1 MIKLSRIVYAWI
13 LIAYAHSEADT
24 NECASNPC
32 VYGACIDGVNKY
44 TCTCPPGYTGT
55 KCESIIDHCMNHNCS
70 HGANCISTV
79 LDFVC
84 VCTTGYSGK
93 YCELDFNECLSSPC
107 KNGGICVD
115 VFTGY
120 KCACAMGFNGTLCET
135 NIDDCVNHEC
145 RNGATCV
152 DGVANYTCACADG
165 FIGARCE
172 DGNAV
177 NECMSNPCRN
187 GGTCT
192 DFKGYYTCSCSMLFT
207 GVTCEHALS
216 NSSASGLLRNLS
228 LSINETNYQSTLNL
242 TLNMTSFEKNV
253 TDADV
258 VFAVSILEKYINK
271 SDGQRKKEDIHLA
284 LNIVSNIMGTDS
296 DILYKVQEFDK
307 VTNRLIKVM
316 DSLTSSFN
324 VTNGSV
330 TFVGNT
336 VAIRIIEQSASVQ
349 RPVIGFQFKSTNSDK
364 ISEDSIDDVNSNFD
378 ESDDDDIDVVV
389 KFDEALIKGKKA
401 RTTFHVYNTV
411 NLFKEMNST
420 MKMNSKVISAKLKA
434 NGKDVTEL
442 GANNVTIIFKTFG
455 IRGEQQC
462 VYWNLSLNGG
472 YGGWLTD
479 GCASV
484 RSDNAKIT
492 CVCNHLTNF
501 AIIVNPTLDD
511 SVAEILSIV
520 IKVGL
525 SLSIVCLGLVIVAFL
540 AFRHLRRAMG
550 QKVIVNMSA
559 AISIYNLVFV
569 AGMDK
574 SNTYTGCI
582 VVSAFL
588 QYFLLASFM
597 WVFMESLLQYK
608 TLSYMQ
614 KPGPRFLW
622 VCLIAAWGI
631 PLIPV
636 IFFLALNHDMYYG
649 DKGYCWFGPRNVGY
663 ALVIPLGAIV
673 LANIVILALLAM
685 RLCRW
690 RNAKLKLHQ
699 SKRRVALLYANA
711 TLTVFVFLAAAW
723 IFSYLSVENT
733 HLAFHYLFAILSAI
747 IGVLIFVLFVTRD
760 REVRKSWNRQCCKQP
775 KVEIIPPSQIE
786 LERKIQFEESLQRK
800 VAYSEQIRAGNSLYP
815 KTDNPY
821 RSMFN
826 NSYGSR
832 ADNSNLARV
841 DVSGQPMFDIPYKD
855 MVTDSGQVHVVYSN
869 RSKGSNSSQF
879 KGENPD
885 LSKEDRGYTP
895 FNVVGSGY

>member
-1 MIKLSRIVYAWI
+1 MFS
-13 LIAYAHSEADT
+13 S
-24 NECASNPC
+24 
-32 VYGACIDGVNKY
+32 ID
-44 TCTCPPGYTGT
+44 
-55 KCESIIDHCMNHNCS
+55 
-70 HGANCISTV
+70 
-79 LDFVC
+79 
-84 VCTTGYSGK
+84 
-93 YCELDFNECLSSPC
+93 
-107 KNGGICVD
+107 
-115 VFTGY
+115 
-120 KCACAMGFNGTLCET
+120 
-135 NIDDCVNHEC
+135 IDDCVNHEC

-228 LSINETNYQSTLNL
+228 L
-242 TLNMTSFEKNV
+242 
-253 TDADV
+253 
-258 VFAVSILEKYINK
+258 
-271 SDGQRKKEDIHLA
+271 
-284 LNIVSNIMGTDS
+284 
-296 DILYKVQEFDK
+296 
-307 VTNRLIKVM
+307 
-316 DSLTSSFN
+316 
-324 VTNGSV
+324 
-330 TFVGNT
+330 
-336 VAIRIIEQSASVQ
+336 
-349 RPVIGFQFKSTNSDK
+349 STNSDK

-690 RNAKLKLHQ
+690 P
-699 SKRRVALLYANA
+699 
-711 TLTVFVFLAAAW
+711 AAW